1 MSTIRLHFDT
11 EDLAEHY
18 ERLSANRQFV
28 FGQHLIKAIGVA
40 PGQKVLDVGSGTG
53 LLAEYVADIVGSSG
67 AVVGVDPLPLRI
79 QVAKRKAR
87 HNLSFQ
93 VANAN
98 DLTAFDEA
106 GFDVVY
112 LNAVFHWIAD
122 KAGALL
128 QFQRVLKQGG
138 RLGIATGNK
147 EHENVLQTIKA
158 RVLSRAPYN
167 QYPEALDGE
176 SNRVSLIELANLL
189 DQTGFSV
196 EKIELVPQIFH
207 HPDPETAIT
216 FHESSSFGNF
226 LGNLPE
232 GLRAQAR
239 AEIAAELE
247 LLRTDEG
254 VIHSNTRISA
264 VAVKR

>member
-28 FGQHLIKAIGVA
+28 FGQHLIEAIGVK
-40 PGQKVLDVGSGTG
+40 PGQKALDVGSGTG
-53 LLAEYVADIVGSSG
+53 LLAEYVADIVGTSG

-79 QVAKRKAR
+79 QLAKRKAR
-87 HNLSFQ
+87 HNLGFQ

-98 DLTAFDEA
+98 DLSAFAEA
-106 GFDVVY
+106 SFDVVY

-122 KAGALL
+122 KAGALR
-128 QFQRVLKQGG
+128 QFHRVLKPGG

-147 EHENVLQTIKA
+147 EHENVFQTIKT
-158 RVLSRAPYN
+158 RVLSREPYN
-167 QYPEALDGE
+167 RYPDALDGE

-189 DQTGFSV
+189 DQNGFGV
-196 EKIELVPQIFH
+196 EKIELVRQEFH
-207 HPDPETAIT
+207 HADPETAIT
-216 FHESSSFGNF
+216 FFEASSFGNF
-226 LGNLPE
+226 LGNLPD
-232 GLRAQAR
+232 GLRQNAR

-247 LLRTDEG
+247 QLRTPEG
-254 VIHSNTRISA
+254 VYHSNTRVSA
-264 VAVKR
+264 VAVRR